1 MSNQKLLIVDDSED
15 IQELVRVWLDREPLD
30 FYSCTDGQESLM
42 TAATLRP
49 DLILLDVDLP
59 GMNGF
64 EVCRRLKSDPAT
76 SDIPIVFLTGAAATE
91 EKLRGLE
98 MGAND
103 YVTKPFDP
111 AELRARV
118 RSSLHTKSLLD
129 LLAQKEER
137 FRILAENSSDVIS
150 RQALDGTF
158 LYVSPAS
165 IAILGYMPEEMMG
178 MKLSSFV
185 HPDDKDP
192 VEACYGGP
200 RAVGETGQVEFRFR
214 RSDGK
219 YIWLEAT
226 CRRVTHSGSS
236 AGEVHASARDVT
248 SRKQM
253 EHRELVR
260 AEVLEMIAQGRPMD
274 DILNRLVDAAHRQEP
289 QAAAAAVGLIGDQNR
304 HVAPR
309 LPSTLAT
316 AIEAKLPEIIGRLTA
331 QATQAEPA
339 IVSDLRDD
347 PAWKDLWALFR
358 EQGIRTCWAMLIQS
372 RHREP
377 SGAFFIYLRDNQRPG
392 PSAVEMLR
400 LASEL
405 SGVAREHRQLTEQLT
420 FQAHHDA
427 LTRLPNRVL
436 FNDRLS
442 QALAAASRTRQP
454 LAVLLIDVDRF
465 KFVNDTYGHA
475 NGDELLCQVSNRL
488 RNRLRSSDTLAR
500 MGGDEFAAILCN
512 LSNANDTERVARD
525 LVNEFKRPVDLCGR
539 ELAITITIGAAVF
552 PRHGTDLASLL
563 RSADLALY
571 RAKEAGRNTSLVFSP
586 EMGEGVV
593 ARLELESALRVAAER
608 NELRLQYQPKV
619 DHSGK
624 IAGVEALICW
634 DHPTL
639 GLVSPVAFIPLAE
652 ETGLILSVGT
662 WVLKES
668 ARQYRLWHEKGIA
681 PPSMAV
687 NVSAMQFAQPDFMK
701 LIENT
706 LADAA
711 CEKPWLEIELTE
723 SLLMK
728 NMSDATDK
736 LTKLHKLGVRVAID
750 DFGTGYSSLAY
761 LQRLSL
767 DTLKINHVFFDMI
780 ESGDQEGKT
789 RSIAGAIVALA
800 KSLGLQVVVEGIET
814 EAQRD
819 FITETGADLMQGFLF
834 APPLGGEEIE
844 PILKRG
850 SVPAGA
856 NAANFQL
863 PRTTQPLAKS
873 A

>member
-1 MSNQKLLIVDDSED
+1 MPNQKLLIVDDSED
-15 IQELVRVWLDREPLD
+15 IQELVRVWLDGQALD
-30 FYSCTDGQESLM
+30 FSSCENGPDALV
-42 TAATLRP
+42 TAARLRP

-59 GMNGF
+59 GMDGF
-64 EVCRRLKSDPAT
+64 EVCRRLKADPIT
-76 SDIPIVFLTGAAATE
+76 SDIPVVFLTGAAATA

-98 MGAND
+98 MGATD

-118 RSSLHTKSLLD
+118 RASLHTKSLID

-150 RQALDGTF
+150 RQTPDGTF

-165 IAILGYMPEEMMG
+165 IAILGYMPEEMIG
-178 MKLSSFV
+178 LKVSSFV
-185 HPDDKDP
+185 HPDDKAA
-192 VEACYGGP
+192 VEAGYGAS
-200 RAVGETGQVEFRFR
+200 RSVGETGQIEFRFR

-226 CRRVTHSGSS
+226 CRRVHHPSGST

-253 EHRELVR
+253 EHREQVR

-289 QAAAAAVGLIGDQNR
+289 QAAAAAVGVIGEQN
-304 HVAPR
+304 HLVAPR
-309 LPSTLAT
+309 LPSTLVT
-316 AIEAKLPEIIGRLTA
+316 AIEAKLPELSAKLTA
-331 QATQAEPA
+331 ATANQ
-339 IVSDLRDD
+339 SD
-347 PAWKDLWALFR
+347 PALVWDLQKEATWREVSGLFR
-358 EQGIRTCWAMLIQS
+358 EQGVRSCWAISIQS

-377 SGAFFIYLRDNQRPG
+377 AGIFFIFIRDNQRPG
-392 PSAVEMLR
+392 PSAIEMLR

-420 FQAHHDA
+420 FQAHHDS

-436 FNDRLS
+436 FHDRLT
-442 QALAAASRTRQP
+442 QALAAAARTQQP

-475 NGDELLCQVSNRL
+475 NGDELLCQVSSRL

-512 LSNANDTERVARD
+512 LATAAYAERVAAD
-525 LVNEFKRPVDLCGR
+525 LVREFKNPIDLCGR
-539 ELAITITIGAAVF
+539 ELSITVTIGAAVF
-552 PRHGTDLASLL
+552 PRHGNDSATLL

-571 RAKEAGRNTSLVFSP
+571 RAKEAGRNTSFVFSP

-593 ARLELESALRVAAER
+593 ARLELESALRGAADR
-608 NELRLQYQPKV
+608 NELRLQYQPKI
-619 DHSGK
+619 DNEGN

-634 DHPTL
+634 SHPTL
-639 GLVSPVAFIPLAE
+639 GFVSPTAFIPLAE
-652 ETGLILSVGT
+652 ETGLILPIGN
-662 WVLKES
+662 WVLKEA
-668 ARQYRLWHEKGIA
+668 ARQQRVWSAKGIA
-681 PPSMAV
+681 PPSIAV
-687 NVSAMQFAQPDFMK
+687 NVSAMQFAQGDFIK
-701 LIENT
+701 VIEAT
-706 LADAA
+706 LAAA
-711 CEKPWLEIELTE
+711 DCDKPWLEIELTE

-736 LTKLHKLGVRVAID
+736 LEKLHKLGVRVALD

-780 ESGDQEGKT
+780 EAGDQQAKSK
-789 RSIAGAIVALA
+789 SIAGAIIALA
-800 KSLGLQVVVEGIET
+800 KSLGLQVVVEGIEN
-814 EAQRD
+814 EQQRQ
-819 FITETGADLMQGFLF
+819 FLVETDADLMQGFLF
-834 APPLGGEEIE
+834 AAPSGGEEIE
-844 PILKRG
+844 PLLKRG
-850 SVPAGA
+850 SIARSLH
-856 NAANFQL
+856 L
-863 PRTTQPLAKS
+863 PQEAELLAKS

>member
-1 MSNQKLLIVDDSED
+1 MPNQKLLIVDDSED
-15 IQELVRVWLDREPLD
+15 IQELVRVWLDGQALD
-30 FYSCTDGQESLM
+30 FFSCENGPDALS
-42 TAATLRP
+42 TASRLRP

-59 GMNGF
+59 GMDGF
-64 EVCRRLKSDPAT
+64 EVCRRLKADPIT
-76 SDIPIVFLTGAAATE
+76 TDIPVVFLTGAAATA

-98 MGAND
+98 MGATD

-118 RSSLHTKSLLD
+118 RASLHTKSLID

-165 IAILGYMPEEMMG
+165 IAILGYMPEEMVG
-178 MKLSSFV
+178 MKLGSFV
-185 HPDDKDP
+185 HPDDKSA
-192 VEACYGGP
+192 VEAGYGAP
-200 RAVGETGQVEFRFR
+200 RTIGETGQIEFRFR

-226 CRRVTHSGSS
+226 CRRVQHPAGATSG
-236 AGEVHASARDVT
+236 ELHASARDVT

-253 EHRELVR
+253 EHREQVR

-289 QAAAAAVGLIGDQNR
+289 QAAAAAVGVIGEQNR
-304 HVAPR
+304 LVGPR
-309 LPSTLAT
+309 LSSTIVT
-316 AIEAKLPEIIGRLTA
+316 AMEAKLPELITQLTSNS
-331 QATQAEPA
+331 ATHSEPA
-339 IVSDLRDD
+339 VVWDLQKDAVWRDVSG
-347 PAWKDLWALFR
+347 LFR
-358 EQGIRTCWAMLIQS
+358 EQGIRTCWAIPIQS

-377 SGAFFIYLRDNQRPG
+377 SGAFFIFIRDSQRPG
-392 PSAVEMLR
+392 ASAVEMLR

-420 FQAHHDA
+420 FQAHHDS

-436 FNDRLS
+436 FSDRLM
-442 QALAAASRTRQP
+442 QALAASSRTRQP
-454 LAVLLIDVDRF
+454 LAVLLLDVDRF

-475 NGDELLCQVSNRL
+475 NGDELLCQVASRL

-512 LSNANDTERVARD
+512 LASPADAEHVAAD
-525 LVNEFKRPVDLCGR
+525 LVKEFKRPVDLCGR
-539 ELAITITIGAAVF
+539 ELAITITVGAAIF
-552 PRHGTDLASLL
+552 PRHGTDSATLL

-571 RAKEAGRNTSLVFSP
+571 RAKEAGRNTSFVFSP

-593 ARLELESALRVAAER
+593 ARLELESALRGAAER

-619 DHSGK
+619 DHNGN
-624 IAGVEALICW
+624 IAGVEALIYW
-634 DHPTL
+634 SHPTL
-639 GLVSPVAFIPLAE
+639 GVVSPTAFIPLAE
-652 ETGLILSVGT
+652 ETGLILPIGT
-662 WVLKES
+662 WVMKEA
-668 ARQYRLWHEKGIA
+668 ARQQRIWSAKGIA
-681 PPSMAV
+681 PSSVAV
-687 NVSAMQFAQPDFMK
+687 NVSAMQFAQADFIK
-701 LIENT
+701 LVEQT
-706 LADAA
+706 LAAA
-711 CEKPWLEIELTE
+711 GCDRPWLEIELTE

-728 NMSDATDK
+728 NISDATEK
-736 LTKLHKLGVRVAID
+736 LEKLHQLGVRVALD

-780 ESGDQEGKT
+780 ESGEQHAKSK
-789 RSIAGAIVALA
+789 SIAGAIIALA

-814 EAQRD
+814 EPQRQ
-819 FITETGADLMQGFLF
+819 FLLETGADLMQGFLF
-834 APPLGGEEIE
+834 ASPLGGEEIE
-844 PILKRG
+844 PLLKRG
-850 SVPAGA
+850 SVTTTL
-856 NAANFQL
+856 QI
-863 PRTTQPLAKS
+863 PREDALLAKS

>member
-1 MSNQKLLIVDDSED
+1 MPNQKLLIVDDSED
-15 IQELVRVWLDREPLD
+15 IQELVRVWLDGQALD
-30 FYSCTDGQESLM
+30 FFSCENGPDALL
-42 TAATLRP
+42 TAVRLRP
-49 DLILLDVDLP
+49 DLVLLDVDLP
-59 GMNGF
+59 GMDGF
-64 EVCRRLKSDPAT
+64 EVCRRLKADPVT
-76 SDIPIVFLTGAAATE
+76 SDIPVVFLTGAAATG

-98 MGAND
+98 MGATD

-118 RSSLHTKSLLD
+118 RASLHTKSLID

-150 RQALDGTF
+150 RQSLDGTF

-165 IAILGYMPEEMMG
+165 IAILGYMPEEMIG

-185 HPDDKDP
+185 HPDDKVA
-192 VEACYGGP
+192 VESGYGAT
-200 RAVGETGQVEFRFR
+200 RSVGETGQIEFRFR

-226 CRRVTHSGSS
+226 CRKVQHPAGSTSG
-236 AGEVHASARDVT
+236 ELHASARDVT

-253 EHRELVR
+253 ENREQVR

-289 QAAAAAVGLIGDQNR
+289 QAAAAAVGVLGEQNR
-304 HVAPR
+304 LVGPR
-309 LPSTLAT
+309 LPSTIVT
-316 AIEAKLPEIIGRLTA
+316 AIEAKLPDLIAHLTSNA
-331 QATQAEPA
+331 ANHSEPA
-339 IVSDLRDD
+339 VVWDLQKES
-347 PAWKDLWALFR
+347 AWREVAGLFR
-358 EQGIRTCWAMLIQS
+358 EQGIRTCWAIPIQS

-377 SGAFFIYLRDNQRPG
+377 SGAFFIFIRDSQRPG

-420 FQAHHDA
+420 FQAHHDS

-436 FNDRLS
+436 FSDRLT
-442 QALAAASRTRQP
+442 QALAAASRTKQP
-454 LAVLLIDVDRF
+454 LAVLLLDVDRF

-475 NGDELLCQVSNRL
+475 NGDELLCQVSSRL

-512 LSNANDTERVARD
+512 LATPSDAERVAAD
-525 LVNEFKRPVDLCGR
+525 LVREFKKPIDLCGR
-539 ELAITITIGAAVF
+539 ELAITVTIGAAVF
-552 PRHGTDLASLL
+552 PRHGTDPATLL

-571 RAKEAGRNTSLVFSP
+571 RAKEAGRNTSFVFSP

-593 ARLELESALRVAAER
+593 ARLELESALRGAAER

-619 DHSGK
+619 DRDGN

-634 DHPTL
+634 NHPTL
-639 GLVSPVAFIPLAE
+639 GLVSPTAFIPLAE
-652 ETGLILSVGT
+652 ETGLIVPIGA
-662 WVLKES
+662 WVMKEA
-668 ARQYRLWHEKGIA
+668 ARQQRIWSAKGIA
-681 PPSMAV
+681 PGSVAV
-687 NVSAMQFAQPDFMK
+687 NVSAMQFAQADFIK
-701 LIENT
+701 LVEQT
-706 LADAA
+706 LVAA
-711 CEKPWLEIELTE
+711 ASERPWLEIELTE

-736 LTKLHKLGVRVAID
+736 LAKLHKLGVRIALD

-780 ESGDQEGKT
+780 ESGEQKAKSK
-789 RSIAGAIVALA
+789 SIAGAIVALA
-800 KSLGLQVVVEGIET
+800 KSLELQVVVEGIET
-814 EAQRD
+814 EPQRE
-819 FITETGADLMQGFLF
+819 FLLETGADLMQGFLF
-834 APPLGGEEIE
+834 AAPLGGEEIE
-844 PILKRG
+844 PLLTRG
-850 SVPAGA
+850 SISK
-856 NAANFQL
+856 NL
-863 PRTTQPLAKS
+863 PISREPLLAKS